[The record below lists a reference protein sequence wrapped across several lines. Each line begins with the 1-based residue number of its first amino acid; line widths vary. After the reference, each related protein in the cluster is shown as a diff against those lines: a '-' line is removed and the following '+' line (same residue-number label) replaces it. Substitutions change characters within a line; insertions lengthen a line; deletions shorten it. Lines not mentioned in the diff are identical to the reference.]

1 MKTHLLGLTL
11 DELTK
16 VALDNGLPKF
26 VGKQMC
32 EWLYKKHVSSIDDM
46 TNISLKNRELLKE
59 KYEIGRYLFADRI
72 VSNDET
78 VKYLFEASEGKYIE
92 SVMIP
97 DKERMTLCISSQIGC
112 KMNCLFCATGKQG
125 FSGQLSVSQILNQ
138 VLSVEESEML
148 TNIVFMG
155 MGEPM
160 DNLNNVL
167 KVIEILTADYGFAW
181 SPKRITVSTIGIMPA
196 MERFINSCSCHL
208 AISLHAPNAMERQ
221 LLMPMQKTQNISHT
235 ISVIRKYDWSH
246 QRRVSFEYIMFEDL
260 NDTDEHALQ
269 IVELLKGISCRVNL
283 IRFHA
288 IPNVGLKPSSQ
299 EKMEHFCNL
308 LNRKNITTT
317 IRRSRG
323 EDIMAA
329 CGMLARTKK

>member
-167 KVIEILTADYGFAW
+167 KVIEILTADYGFALE
-181 SPKRITVSTIGIMPA
+181 P
-196 MERFINSCSCHL
+196 
-208 AISLHAPNAMERQ
+208 
-221 LLMPMQKTQNISHT
+221 
-235 ISVIRKYDWSH
+235 
-246 QRRVSFEYIMFEDL
+246 
-260 NDTDEHALQ
+260 
-269 IVELLKGISCRVNL
+269 
-283 IRFHA
+283 
-288 IPNVGLKPSSQ
+288 
-299 EKMEHFCNL
+299 
-308 LNRKNITTT
+308 
-317 IRRSRG
+317 
-323 EDIMAA
+323 
-329 CGMLARTKK
+329 

>member
-1 MKTHLLGLTL
+1 M
-11 DELTK
+11 
-16 VALDNGLPKF
+16 A
-26 VGKQMC
+26 
-32 EWLYKKHVSSIDDM
+32 
-46 TNISLKNRELLKE
+46 SL
-59 KYEIGRYLFADRI
+59 
-72 VSNDET
+72 
-78 VKYLFEASEGKYIE
+78 
-92 SVMIP
+92 
-97 DKERMTLCISSQIGC
+97 
-112 KMNCLFCATGKQG
+112 
-125 FSGQLSVSQILNQ
+125 
-138 VLSVEESEML
+138 
-148 TNIVFMG
+148 
-155 MGEPM
+155 
-160 DNLNNVL
+160 
-167 KVIEILTADYGFAW
+167 W

>member
-1 MKTHLLGLTL
+1 
-11 DELTK
+11 
-16 VALDNGLPKF
+16 
-26 VGKQMC
+26 
-32 EWLYKKHVSSIDDM
+32 M